1 MNVGNVKFMKVKR
14 LENLDA
20 KKLARIDKMWTDGN
34 PEVRTSEK
42 IDISEIN

>member
-1 MNVGNVKFMKVKR
+1 MKFIKVKR
-14 LENLDA
+14 SKNLEG

-42 IDISEIN
+42 VEIK